1 MNLRILLISGR
12 EALEEAIRS
21 LLRLAIGEES
31 DLTSVE
37 SVERAV
43 ESLAAESYDV
53 ILLEADE
60 SEVVAQIQTL
70 REFFTRESIVVLTEN
85 SNHDLGLACI
95 RAGAHDYVT
104 LEEISPSFLFRTLR
118 YAVERRNVQQALEA
132 SQAQLS
138 QAQKM
143 EAIGR
148 MASGLAH
155 DFRQYIQVIVGNA
168 KILKRRLPEDDEIA
182 GLMDEVAAAGFG
194 ANDLV
199 SQVLDFAREG
209 PSTRKQLELN
219 ATLQNSRSMVES
231 FGKKKIHIEWELYPE
246 SLLVEADPVQLGQV
260 LMNLAI
266 NAVDACEEGALVQ
279 IRPRRLLLGR
289 RYTDRSVTLD
299 PGHYAVIDV
308 RDTGSGIPDE
318 VKEKLFDPFFT
329 TKPRGKGTGL
339 GLSTVYSI
347 IRSQGG
353 QVVFWTRV
361 GHGTCF
367 SVFLPCPDEITER
380 VAGPVKRPVGLLSL
394 FAPERNMLR
403 HDLERLRCPVREFDD
418 LQVALDW
425 LDREPEGCVIVD
437 HEVVEDFKA
446 LDSRFILLT
455 GLLLRDGAEHLK
467 TLDKPFTLAQLA
479 RVCRAEHAGPL

>member
-43 ESLAAESYDV
+43 ESLASESYDV

-168 KILKRRLPEDDEIA
+168 KILKRRLSEDDESA

-209 PSTRKQLELN
+209 PSTRKRQ
-219 ATLQNSRSMVES
+219 
-231 FGKKKIHIEWELYPE
+231 
-246 SLLVEADPVQLGQV
+246 
-260 LMNLAI
+260 
-266 NAVDACEEGALVQ
+266 
-279 IRPRRLLLGR
+279 
-289 RYTDRSVTLD
+289 
-299 PGHYAVIDV
+299 
-308 RDTGSGIPDE
+308 
-318 VKEKLFDPFFT
+318 
-329 TKPRGKGTGL
+329 
-339 GLSTVYSI
+339 
-347 IRSQGG
+347 
-353 QVVFWTRV
+353 
-361 GHGTCF
+361 
-367 SVFLPCPDEITER
+367 
-380 VAGPVKRPVGLLSL
+380 
-394 FAPERNMLR
+394 
-403 HDLERLRCPVREFDD
+403 
-418 LQVALDW
+418 
-425 LDREPEGCVIVD
+425 
-437 HEVVEDFKA
+437 
-446 LDSRFILLT
+446 
-455 GLLLRDGAEHLK
+455 
-467 TLDKPFTLAQLA
+467 
-479 RVCRAEHAGPL
+479 